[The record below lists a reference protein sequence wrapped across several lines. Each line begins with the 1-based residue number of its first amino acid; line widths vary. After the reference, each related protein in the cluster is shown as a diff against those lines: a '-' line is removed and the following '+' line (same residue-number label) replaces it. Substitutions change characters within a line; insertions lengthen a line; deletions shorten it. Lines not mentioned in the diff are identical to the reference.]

1 MRPSRLKTWLRRKL
15 LLPALFGRKHIQPI
29 GYYLLPTRG
38 QSLMIG
44 SYVLLNVLFLAADY
58 SRAGGRTVKAVGDR
72 AGHLAICQLPIFFL
86 FAGRNNF
93 LIWISG
99 WPYNDFQVF
108 HKWIARVATLEAVIH
123 SACYGYFNAQSRKPE
138 TSISP
143 QLRTNRPKEKKFNAR
158 QEVIRFNG
166 IAVRCVPPWKKAE
179 RVDFSRPQQS

>member
-1 MRPSRLKTWLRRKL
+1 MRPSRLKTWIRRKL

-29 GYYLLPTRG
+29 SYLLPTRG

-44 SYVLLNVLFLAADY
+44 SYVLLNVLLLAADY
-58 SRAGGRTVKAVGDR
+58 RLAGGRTVKTVGDR

-108 HKWIARVATLEAVIH
+108 HKWIARVATLEAVVH
-123 SACYGYFNAQSRKPE
+123 SACYGYFNAQSRESE
-138 TSISP
+138 TSISS
-143 QLRTNRPKEKKFNAR
+143 QLRTDGPSKR
-158 QEVIRFNG
+158 
-166 IAVRCVPPWKKAE
+166 KKAQCP
-179 RVDFSRPQQS
+179 SRGYQV

>member
-1 MRPSRLKTWLRRKL
+1 MRPTRLKTWFRRKL

-44 SYVLLNVLFLAADY
+44 SYVLLNALLFLAAGY
-58 SRAGGRTVKAVGDR
+58 GRATGRTVRAVGDR

-108 HKWIARVATLEAVIH
+108 HKWIARVATVEAIVH
-123 SACYGYFNAQSRKPE
+123 SACYGYFNAQSSE
-138 TSISP
+138 SEISSGP
-143 QLRTNRPKEKKFNAR
+143 YRRCTNGPKRAKV
-158 QEVIRFNG
+158 QCQPGDCQV
-166 IAVRCVPPWKKAE
+166 
-179 RVDFSRPQQS
+179 